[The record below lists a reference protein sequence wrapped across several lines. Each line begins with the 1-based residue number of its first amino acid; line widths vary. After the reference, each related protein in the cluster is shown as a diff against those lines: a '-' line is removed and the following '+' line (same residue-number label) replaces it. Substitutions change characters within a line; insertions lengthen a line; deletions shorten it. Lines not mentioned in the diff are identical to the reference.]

1 MNQITLSHT
10 SFLDAFCCPAASVK
24 LGDACR
30 LMSHGS
36 LPGGHQASRDDSL
49 LPPCQCP
56 RKHTLRK
63 HTQTGKLLEL
73 VHLTGLSARR
83 SCNAARARQITQFLP
98 RKSIIIW
105 KTRRGNITLEALR
118 SALLI
123 DMAISLLFLAVFEQ
137 NCCCKNEK
145 YVDAHNT
152 ECRSE
157 DRIQEVI
164 CILRKRR
171 DTTDHRCSNLGVWT
185 GSINDE
191 LRRSAVHVATTVE
204 LSYVSMF

>member
-1 MNQITLSHT
+1 
-10 SFLDAFCCPAASVK
+10 
-24 LGDACR
+24 
-30 LMSHGS
+30 MSHGS
-36 LPGGHQASRDDSL
+36 LPEGHQASRVTIL
-49 LPPCQCP
+49 CFLPANAHG
-56 RKHTLRK
+56 KHTLRK

-73 VHLTGLSARR
+73 VNLTGLSARR

-145 YVDAHNT
+145 CVDAHNT
-152 ECRSE
+152 ECPRE
-157 DRIQEVI
+157 DRIQEVV

-171 DTTDHRCSNLGVWT
+171 DTTDHRCSNLGVRT

-191 LRRSAVHVATTVE
+191 WRRSAVHVATTVE